1 MSFTQ
6 DTEVTHCLMRVCL
19 TGNARGIPDSGRWH
33 RPTTC
38 GCYAHV
44 GQHSSCRPYS
54 IVGRSRYGDTGR
66 VRRSSKSTLKGTPY
80 GYRLQF
86 FKNTRGRRPR
96 WEREQLAQINRAPEL
111 HDPVGLSESRMIT

>member
-6 DTEVTHCLMRVCL
+6 DTEVTPCLMRVL
-19 TGNARGIPDSGRWH
+19 PDGEVLAIFPTQAGGID
-33 RPTTC
+33 PTTC

-54 IVGRSRYGDTGR
+54 IVGRSRPATPAEYADLQKELEG
-66 VRRSSKSTLKGTPY
+66 SPY

-86 FKNTRGRRPR
+86 FKNTRGRRSR
-96 WEREQLAQINRAPEL
+96 WERRRLAQINRAPAL
-111 HDPVGLSESRMIT
+111 HGPVGL